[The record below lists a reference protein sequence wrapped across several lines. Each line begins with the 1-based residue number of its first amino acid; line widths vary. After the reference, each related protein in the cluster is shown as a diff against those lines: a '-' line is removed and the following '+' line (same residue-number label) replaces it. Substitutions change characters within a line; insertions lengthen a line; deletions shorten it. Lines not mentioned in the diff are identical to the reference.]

1 MKILHLLQKSNCNI
15 FLRKNKDKSLF
26 VDYSYEKI
34 YPSVSKPA
42 TIYGLPKT
50 RKILPKNF

>member
-50 RKILPKNF
+50 RKILPNDF